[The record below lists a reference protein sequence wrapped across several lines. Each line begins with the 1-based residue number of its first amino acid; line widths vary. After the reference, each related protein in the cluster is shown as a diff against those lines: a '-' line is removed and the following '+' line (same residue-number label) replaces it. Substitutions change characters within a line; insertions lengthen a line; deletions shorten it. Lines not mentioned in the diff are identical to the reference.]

1 MRFFPTDRRMKV
13 EAFPGIRQV
22 ILWVVN
28 NQSVIMQG
36 CVNLIGA
43 IFLLVLGIFF
53 SRIAS
58 NGFKALLTKRKV
70 DHTITLF
77 CSALLR
83 YALLTFAVIAA
94 LGRIGVETSSIIAVV
109 GAAGLAIGLALQGS
123 LANFAAGVLLVSLR
137 PIRAGEFASVGA
149 VSGTIEEV
157 HIFSTT
163 LRTSDNKMVVVPNGK
178 IIASEITN
186 FSRQQQ
192 RRVDIALGVSYNS
205 DITHVKNVITTVV
218 KLDPRIIHQK
228 GYTIRLNEFAP
239 SSLNFVVRVW
249 TDNAHFWDVYFDL
262 MENIKLALDENQI
275 QMPFPQMDVHVNDL
289 RQSQPLPDTHSVH
302 GKTQS

>member
-1 MRFFPTDRRMKV
+1 MKI
-13 EAFPGIRQV
+13 EAFPGIRQL
-22 ILWVVN
+22 IYWVVN
-28 NQSVIMQG
+28 NESTIIQG
-36 CVNLIGA
+36 CVNLVGA
-43 IFLLVLGIFF
+43 LLLLCIGIFF

-58 NGFKALLTKRKV
+58 KGFKALLTRRKI

-77 CSALLR
+77 CSTLLR
-83 YALLTFAVIAA
+83 YALLAFAVIAA
-94 LGRIGVETSSIIAVV
+94 LGRIGVETSSIIAVI
-109 GAAGLAIGLALQGS
+109 GAAGLAVGLALQGS

-149 VSGTIEEV
+149 VAGTIEEV

-163 LRTSDNKMVVVPNGK
+163 LRTSDNKVVVVPNGK

-186 FSRQQQ
+186 YSRQKQ
-192 RRVDIALGVSYNS
+192 RRVDIALGVSYQS

-249 TDNAHFWDVYFDL
+249 TDNAHYWDVYFDL

-275 QMPFPQMDVHVNDL
+275 QMPFPQMDVHLHEANL
-289 RQSQPLPDTHSVH
+289 MPAQ
-302 GKTQS
+302 KYAE

>member
-1 MRFFPTDRRMKV
+1 MKV
-13 EAFPGIRQV
+13 EAFPGIRQLISWV
-22 ILWVVN
+22 ISNESLIV
-28 NQSVIMQG
+28 QG
-36 CVNLIGA
+36 GINLIGA
-43 IFLLVLGIFF
+43 IFLLVVGIFF
-53 SRIAS
+53 SRLAS
-58 NGFKALLTKRKV
+58 NGFKALLMKRRV

-137 PIRAGEFASVGA
+137 PIRAGEFASVGS

-178 IIASEITN
+178 IIAGEITN
-186 FSRQQQ
+186 FSRQKQ
-192 RRVDIALGVSYNS
+192 RRVDIALGVSYHS

-218 KLDPRIIHQK
+218 KLDPRIIIHK
-228 GYTIRLNEFAP
+228 GYTIRLNEFGP

-249 TDNAHFWDVYFDL
+249 TDNTHYWDVYFDL
-262 MENIKLALDENQI
+262 MENIKLAFDENQI

-289 RQSQPLPDTHSVH
+289 RQPHTLSQP
-302 GKTQS
+302 TQTQ

>member
-1 MRFFPTDRRMKV
+1 MKI
-13 EAFPGIRQV
+13 EAFPGIRQLIYWV
-22 ILWVVN
+22 IN
-28 NQSVIMQG
+28 NESAIIQG
-36 CVNLIGA
+36 CVNLLGA
-43 IFLLVLGIFF
+43 IILLCVGIFF

-58 NGFKALLTKRKV
+58 KGFQALLTKRKV

-83 YALLTFAVIAA
+83 YALLAFAVIAA
-94 LGRIGVETSSIIAVV
+94 LGRIGVETSSIIAVI

-149 VSGTIEEV
+149 VAGTIEEV

-163 LRTSDNKMVVVPNGK
+163 LRTSDNKVVVVPNGK
-178 IIASEITN
+178 IISSEITN
-186 FSRQQQ
+186 YSRQSQ
-192 RRVDIALGVSYNS
+192 RRVDIALGVAYSSN
-205 DITHVKNVITTVV
+205 ITHVKNVITTVV
-218 KLDPRIIHQK
+218 TLDPRVLHHK

-249 TDNAHFWDVYFDL
+249 TENRHYWDVYFDL
-262 MENIKLALDENQI
+262 MEGIKLALDENHI
-275 QMPFPQMDVHVNDL
+275 QMPFPQMDVHLNDV
-289 RQSQPLPDTHSVH
+289 RQQTHGVQLLSE
-302 GKTQS
+302 G

>member
-1 MRFFPTDRRMKV
+1 MKI
-13 EAFPGIRQV
+13 EAFPGIKQL
-22 ILWVVN
+22 IYWVVN
-28 NQSVIMQG
+28 NESTIIQG
-36 CVNLIGA
+36 CVNLFGA
-43 IFLLVLGIFF
+43 TLLLCAGIFF
-53 SRIAS
+53 ARIAS
-58 NGFKALLTKRKV
+58 KGFNALMTKRKI

-83 YALLTFAVIAA
+83 YALLAFAVIAA
-94 LGRIGVETSSIIAVV
+94 LGRIGVETSSIIAVI

-149 VSGTIEEV
+149 VAGTIEEV

-163 LRTSDNKMVVVPNGK
+163 LRTSDNKVVVVPNGK

-186 FSRQQQ
+186 YSRQKQ
-192 RRVDIALGVSYNS
+192 RRVDIAVGVSYRS
-205 DITHVKNVITTVV
+205 DIIHVKNVITTVA
-218 KLDPRIIHQK
+218 KLDSRIIHHK

-249 TDNAHFWDVYFDL
+249 TDNAHYWDVYFDL
-262 MENIKLALDENQI
+262 MENIKLALDENKI
-275 QMPFPQMDVHVNDL
+275 QMPFPQLDVHLNA
-289 RQSQPLPDTHSVH
+289 SMANSLPVHQGSAQESVGNGH
-302 GKTQS
+302 